1 LALLA
6 AFGHHEEFDLHVRAT
21 RNTGAAPEDIMEAM
35 LHVAIYAG
43 VPAANSAIRIAKHI
57 LREEQRL

>member
-6 AFGHHEEFDLHVRAT
+6 AFGHHEECDLHVRAT